1 MMKKSI
7 LFNDFLLHNGLIDDV
22 YKSMSNP
29 DLSVIVMKMFDIL
42 HLINSLPVVITKESK
57 SESKST
63 EFRNEGNR
71 AYARNKLQSA
81 LIWYNK
87 ALLYAPKDS
96 RALKL
101 AYSNRSALLH
111 KVNALSACLNDINT
125 CFSLGCPLDIIEKLR
140 TRKEDA
146 NSKVWAETLAES
158 SARSIFCE
166 DYFKFIEPRNPQIP
180 CASMD
185 VGVII
190 ENDVPKIVATTDIKV
205 GTPIALE
212 KAFVGMN
219 DPANARFACYYCH
232 KMQFNLQPCEGCCYA
247 LFCGE
252 TCRDKCMLEYHGVE
266 CHIIDMLN
274 NHTLGTSL
282 RLSLLAVLKMKQM
295 CGSWSELIAA
305 SRNMGLSRARTS
317 SINKIYDSKSKFSL
331 LNIKD
336 ERHFLHGPMYNT
348 SINCAFIVYYLESVP
363 GFYPQLPEERDEAKC
378 AIGRLLLFLSLYT
391 TTSLVVPSVTVKK
404 REKTEFYN
412 IPNFGWFSFLGKLN
426 SSCDANVLVVGLNN
440 AVGLVAQQPIKR
452 GTELSVSYV

>member
-1 MMKKSI
+1 MALPDIEINPGLNSGTPVLGITSDVMLPKQNFKKLYQVEFPTREDWKTNSLTWKDGKMMKKAM

-42 HLINSLPVVITKESK
+42 HLINSLPVVITKENK

-81 LIWYNK
+81 LICYNK

-146 NSKVWAETLAES
+146 NSKVWAETLAEC

-166 DYFKFIEPRNPQIP
+166 DYFKLIEPRNPQIP

-212 KAFVGMN
+212 KAFIVG
-219 DPANARFACYYCH
+219 
-232 KMQFNLQPCEGCCYA
+232 
-247 LFCGE
+247 
-252 TCRDKCMLEYHGVE
+252 
-266 CHIIDMLN
+266 
-274 NHTLGTSL
+274 
-282 RLSLLAVLKMKQM
+282 
-295 CGSWSELIAA
+295 
-305 SRNMGLSRARTS
+305 
-317 SINKIYDSKSKFSL
+317 
-331 LNIKD
+331 
-336 ERHFLHGPMYNT
+336 
-348 SINCAFIVYYLESVP
+348 
-363 GFYPQLPEERDEAKC
+363 
-378 AIGRLLLFLSLYT
+378 IG
-391 TTSLVVPSVTVKK
+391 
-404 REKTEFYN
+404 
-412 IPNFGWFSFLGKLN
+412 
-426 SSCDANVLVVGLNN
+426 
-440 AVGLVAQQPIKR
+440 
-452 GTELSVSYV
+452 